1 MQITFDFREQ
11 ATRDQILDMLLDLFS
26 DVERDRFEE
35 IMAKAA
41 IPDKHHHTVIEVNE
55 SIDALEVPEAVKED
69 LHAVYGILAA
79 AEAKVH
85 GCSVDQTHFHEVGE
99 ASGIRNALAIC
110 AAFHVIDPEQVVATP
125 IQPGAGTIECAHGTL
140 PIPAPATAAIL
151 DGLPLVEGADRLP
164 GERCTPTSAA
174 LIRHF
179 VTSFEG

>member
-11 ATRDQILDMLLDLFS
+11 ATRGQLLDTLLGALS
-26 DVERDRFEE
+26 SADRDRYDE

-55 SIDALEVPEAVKED
+55 SIDALEVPEALKED

-85 GCSVDQTHFHEVGE
+85 GCSVDQTHFHEVGD

-110 AAFHVIDPEQVVATP
+110 AAFYVAAPDEVTATP
-125 IQPGAGTIECAHGTL
+125 IQPGSGTIECAHGTL
-140 PIPAPATAAIL
+140 SIPAPATAAIL
-151 DGLPLVEGADRLP
+151 EGLPLVDVADRLP

-179 VTSFEG
+179 VTSFED